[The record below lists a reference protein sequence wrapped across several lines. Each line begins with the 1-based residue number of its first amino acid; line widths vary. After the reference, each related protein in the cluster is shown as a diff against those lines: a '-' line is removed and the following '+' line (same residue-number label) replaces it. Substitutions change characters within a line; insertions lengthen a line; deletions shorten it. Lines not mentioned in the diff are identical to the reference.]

1 MRSYERSI
9 NVWVYGCTE
18 RGLGVEK
25 IESWFFGDLE
35 REVHYYVIL
44 HQVQNLK

>member
-9 NVWVYGCTE
+9 SVWVYGGTE

-25 IESWFFGDLE
+25 IESWLFVDLE